1 MSFYISFGLII
12 FFATFVQGIAG
23 FAAALIAMPLVMKM
37 LGAQT
42 AVPLMAPIFLFLMS
56 IMLIRYRSSMNFKAV
71 WRLAI
76 ATLFGIPFGLYILR
90 HISEAITL
98 PIFGVFIVFYAVY
111 NLMGLKLPELKN
123 QTWAFVAGFFGGIMS
138 GAFNT
143 SGPPI
148 VAYAHSQKWE
158 VKEFK
163 ANLQAYFLM
172 TTIMA
177 NFSHLAAGNFQ
188 GSMLPKILFALPF
201 VLLGNSLGIYVSKFI
216 KPEIFRKVVLVL
228 LLVIGIKMLF

>member
-1 MSFYISFGLII
+1 MSFYISFAIII

-23 FAAALIAMPLVMKM
+23 FAAALIAMPLVMKI

-42 AVPLMAPIFLFLMS
+42 AVPLMAPIFLFLMT

-71 WRLAI
+71 WKLAI
-76 ATLFGIPFGLYILR
+76 ATLFGIPFGLYILE
-90 HISEAITL
+90 HISETVTL
-98 PIFGVFIVFYAVY
+98 PIFGAFIIFYAIY

-123 QTWAFVAGFFGGIMS
+123 QAWAFVAGFFGGIMS

-177 NFSHLAAGNFQ
+177 NFSHLAAGNFKM
-188 GSMLPKILFALPF
+188 SMLPIILFALPF
-201 VLLGNSLGIYVSKFI
+201 VLIGNSLGIYVSKFI

>member
-1 MSFYISFGLII
+1 MSKIAIDIGYGQTKIKYKDKIVKFPTSIALYSDTGIEYGDTNVYEFIKTNIVLTDDQKNAIENDSTLKAAYLDPKNITDLDNTLVPFII
-12 FFATFVQGIAG
+12 F
-23 FAAALIAMPLVMKM
+23 
-37 LGAQT
+37 
-42 AVPLMAPIFLFLMS
+42 
-56 IMLIRYRSSMNFKAV
+56 Y
-71 WRLAI
+71 AI
-76 ATLFGIPFGLYILR
+76 
-90 HISEAITL
+90 
-98 PIFGVFIVFYAVY
+98 Y

-123 QTWAFVAGFFGGIMS
+123 QNWAFAAGLFGGIMS

-177 NFSHLAAGNFQ
+177 NFSHLIAGNFQ
-188 GSMLPKILFALPF
+188 MSMLPKILFALPF
-201 VLLGNSLGIYVSKFI
+201 VLLGNSLGIYVSQFI
-216 KPEIFRKVVLVL
+216 KPEIFRKVVLLL